1 MTKRS
6 AAFFDLDM
14 TILAV
19 SSSLAFARPL
29 YRQGLIGPGDVIK
42 SAVAQFSFV
51 TSDTTPAQMDQMRR
65 YLSALVTDWDVEQV
79 RTIVETTYDSIIDP
93 VVFAEARDLIAMH
106 QEQGRDVIII
116 SSSGH
121 DIVDIIGQ
129 RLGVDRSVGTA
140 VDIVDGRY
148 TGEITFYAYAE
159 GKAQAVRALAE
170 EHGYDLTTSFAY
182 SDSHTDLPMLEAVG
196 YPHAVNADTRLRQVA
211 VERGWPLLEFAKPEG
226 VVSARQRLMELTED
240 LNTPDNRRNALAV
253 GGAVGGAA
261 AAAGIAWIASRRRTV
276 AS

>member
-1 MTKRS
+1 MTKTS

>member
-42 SAVAQFSFV
+42 SAVAHFSFV

-170 EHGYDLTTSFAY
+170 EHGTTREHYVALIAGNLKDLELVL
-182 SDSHTDLPMLEAVG
+182 LPFQWSSCQ
-196 YPHAVNADTRLRQVA
+196 RS
-211 VERGWPLLEFAKPEG
+211 LEF
-226 VVSARQRLMELTED
+226 R
-240 LNTPDNRRNALAV
+240 
-253 GGAVGGAA
+253 
-261 AAAGIAWIASRRRTV
+261 
-276 AS
+276 